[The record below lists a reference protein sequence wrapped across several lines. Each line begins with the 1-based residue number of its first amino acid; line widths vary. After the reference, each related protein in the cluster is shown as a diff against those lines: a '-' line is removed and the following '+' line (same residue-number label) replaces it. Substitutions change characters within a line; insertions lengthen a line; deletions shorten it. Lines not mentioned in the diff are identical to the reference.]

1 MVMRIGGLATGME
14 IDSIVKELMRAERV
28 KVDKLEQQ
36 KQLIEW
42 KQEIYNEISR
52 ELANF
57 ILNTKKELGLTRTS
71 STGLLL
77 NNSVSSLDWVKRATL
92 SNSEL
97 ANVTVRADAVEGTY
111 KVKVHRL
118 AENWS
123 AASSGPISI
132 NNEGEINTSNLA
144 AQFGIAE
151 DEVIQFT
158 IKTNKNPEGFT
169 INEEGINAKFLSI
182 HDIVKQINDADIG
195 VKAVY
200 DYATDRFFLQT
211 EQTGS
216 DNTIEIIDNNE
227 ITREGESDP
236 VNFISL
242 LKLQY
247 IGENGETKSVESG
260 KEYKGKDALID
271 FGAAQG
277 IVQSSNQFTINGIN
291 FDLKNTGEFTVNVAT
306 DIDGV
311 YEKIS
316 NFVEKYN
323 ELINKLAEKL
333 EEKRYRD
340 YAPLTKEQK
349 EEMSEEEI
357 KLWEEKAKSGLIKND
372 GILDNL
378 IYSLR
383 TGLFAQVEGV
393 NGIYNHLTQIGIT
406 TESYFSSKRGQ
417 LVIDETKLKTA
428 IQNDVDSV
436 LELIFKEPD
445 SDLKYKSESKMTAAE
460 IQAKRSQSGLI
471 SRLYDNLV
479 VGIKGI
485 VNKAGPGENAALY
498 RNVNSSIMIDFIA
511 DYSGISMLDKD
522 ADDLNKRI
530 VTLNSY
536 LVRVENR
543 YWQQFTQLEKAINRM
558 NQQSMWLM
566 QQFGGG
572 Y

>member
-77 NNSVSSLDWVKRATL
+77 NNSVSSLDWVKKATL

-247 IGENGETKSVESG
+247 IGENGETESVESG

-291 FDLKNTGEFTVNVAT
+291 FDLKIPVN
-306 DIDGV
+306 
-311 YEKIS
+311 
-316 NFVEKYN
+316 
-323 ELINKLAEKL
+323 L
-333 EEKRYRD
+333 
-340 YAPLTKEQK
+340 PL
-349 EEMSEEEI
+349 M
-357 KLWEEKAKSGLIKND
+357 
-372 GILDNL
+372 
-378 IYSLR
+378 
-383 TGLFAQVEGV
+383 
-393 NGIYNHLTQIGIT
+393 
-406 TESYFSSKRGQ
+406 
-417 LVIDETKLKTA
+417 
-428 IQNDVDSV
+428 
-436 LELIFKEPD
+436 
-445 SDLKYKSESKMTAAE
+445 
-460 IQAKRSQSGLI
+460 
-471 SRLYDNLV
+471 
-479 VGIKGI
+479 
-485 VNKAGPGENAALY
+485 
-498 RNVNSSIMIDFIA
+498 
-511 DYSGISMLDKD
+511 
-522 ADDLNKRI
+522 
-530 VTLNSY
+530 
-536 LVRVENR
+536 
-543 YWQQFTQLEKAINRM
+543 
-558 NQQSMWLM
+558 
-566 QQFGGG
+566 
-572 Y
+572 